1 MKQLIDMSQLPAPAC
16 IADVSF
22 QSELDYL
29 LDTYTL
35 GMQEENED
43 PDFNRPLFS
52 DPAYQ
57 ILSTVAYRLG
67 IRRQEINE
75 ACLAT
80 MLAYA
85 TGADLDQIGFNHGV
99 ERLVAIPA
107 DLESDPIV
115 AAVMESDDRFRQ
127 RIQLKIESVSTA
139 GASGAYEYHVLSVST
154 DIVGV
159 FIDTP
164 VFSRSLSHSLIDQP
178 GVIALQVEYDA
189 RITQPMPGDVAVT
202 VLLKPDADAALLDA
216 AELALNG
223 KFVRPVTDHPILMP
237 AEVIEYEVHATLYF
251 YPGPSPEPVLEAAQ
265 TALEAYTENMYQLG
279 HDIAVSGLHGAAHQ
293 AGVQRVVLNIPSDI
307 VIESYQ
313 AARCTAV
320 TVSMGGRDV

>member
-22 QSELDYL
+22 QSEQDYL

-35 GMQEENED
+35 AMREENED
-43 PDFNRPLFS
+43 PDFPRPLVS

-57 ILSTVAYRLG
+57 ILSTVAYRMG

-85 TGADLDQIGFNHGV
+85 TGTDLDHIGANHGV
-99 ERLVAIPA
+99 ERLVDIPA
-107 DLESDPIV
+107 DLTADPEV
-115 AAVMESDDRFRQ
+115 PAVMESDDRFRQ

-164 VFSRSLSHSLIDQP
+164 IFSRTLSHSIIDQP
-178 GVIALQVEYDA
+178 NVIALQVQYDA
-189 RITQPMPGDVAVT
+189 RLSLPMPGDVAIT
-202 VLLKPDADAALLDA
+202 VLLKSDADTALLDA
-216 AELALNG
+216 ILPAING
-223 KFVRPVTDHPILMP
+223 QFIRPVTDNPILLP

-251 YPGPSPEPVLEAAQ
+251 YPGPSPEPALEAAQ
-265 TALEAYTENMYQLG
+265 MALKAYTDNMYQLG

-293 AGVQRVVLNIPSDI
+293 AAVQRVELNISSDI
-307 VIESYQ
+307 IIEAHQ
-313 AARCTAV
+313 AARCTAI

>member
-1 MKQLIDMSQLPAPAC
+1 MKQLMDMSLLPAPAC
-16 IADVSF
+16 IANVSF

-35 GMQEENED
+35 QMREENED
-43 PDFNRPLFS
+43 ATFPRPLVS

-57 ILSTVAYRLG
+57 ILSTVAYRMG

-85 TGADLDQIGFNHGV
+85 TGSDLDHIGANHGV
-99 ERLVAIPA
+99 ERLVDTPEDLDA
-107 DLESDPIV
+107 DPV
-115 AAVMESDDRFRQ
+115 VPAVMESDDRFRH
-127 RIQLKIESVSTA
+127 RIQLKLESISTA

-164 VFSRSLSHSLIDQP
+164 VFSRVLSHSLIDQP
-178 GVIALQVEYDA
+178 NVIALQVQYDA
-189 RITQPMPGDVAVT
+189 RIAQPMPGDVAIT
-202 VLLKPDADAALLDA
+202 VLLKPDADTALFDEVA
-216 AELALNG
+216 LALNG
-223 KFVRPVTDHPILMP
+223 EFVRPATDYPILLP

-251 YPGPSPEPVLEAAQ
+251 YPGPSPEPALEAAQ
-265 TALEAYTENMYQLG
+265 AALEAYTEQMYQLG
-279 HDIAVSGLHGAAHQ
+279 YDIAVSGLHGAAHQ
-293 AGVQRVVLNIPSDI
+293 AGVQRVELNVADDI
-307 VIESYQ
+307 VIESHQ
-313 AARCTAV
+313 ASRCTAITLV
-320 TVSMGGRDV
+320 IGGRDV